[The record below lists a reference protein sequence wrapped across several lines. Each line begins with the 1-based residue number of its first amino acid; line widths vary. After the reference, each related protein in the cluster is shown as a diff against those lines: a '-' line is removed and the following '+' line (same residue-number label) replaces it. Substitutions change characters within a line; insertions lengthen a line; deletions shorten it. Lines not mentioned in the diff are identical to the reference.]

1 MLSAIKGSADAHGYE
16 EFGMSDM
23 LLVATFGRL
32 ITENKKGFDLME
44 KMFHRLDPL
53 LRAGNSGGATV
64 VLDAFLDGYEFE
76 RPGNCDVIPAWF
88 KEFIKLASKK
98 IRDLNDHMERQ
109 RKNTSG
115 NLTSTRASIIA
126 LVDPKV

>member
-1 MLSAIKGSADAHGYE
+1 MLD
-16 EFGMSDM
+16 
-23 LLVATFGRL
+23 V
-32 ITENKKGFDLME
+32 
-44 KMFHRLDPL
+44 
-53 LRAGNSGGATV
+53 
-64 VLDAFLDGYEFE
+64 FLDGYEFE
-76 RPGNCDVIPAWF
+76 RPGNSDTIPVWF